1 VNTQN
6 VLNVLPT
13 AVTMGDPAGIGG
25 EITLKAWRDH
35 RTQIAPFFVID
46 DPERLERLAKRLG
59 FAVPIQSINAPG
71 ETARAYPHA
80 LPVLPERL
88 AAPSEPGRLDPANGP
103 AVRRSIERAVALTQS
118 GLAGA
123 VVTNPIH
130 KLGLSKSGFEY
141 PGHTEFLA
149 ALARIDSEPV
159 MMLSSPDVLSVV
171 AITRHVSVRK
181 ALDLLTADLIVETA
195 LITDTALKQDFGL
208 AKPRLAFAG
217 LNPHAGEGGMMG
229 AEEIDIIEPALEQ
242 LRAAGIQVSGPHPSD
257 TLFNPH
263 ARAGYDAALCMYHDQ
278 ALIPIKTI
286 AFDSAVNVTL
296 GLPFIRTSPDHG
308 TALDIAGRGSADE
321 SSLVAALAM
330 AGRMVRNRARWHA
343 SGAMPAS
350 ASAGR

>member
-1 VNTQN
+1 MSTHDGV
-6 VLNVLPT
+6 NVLPV

-35 RTQIAPFFVID
+35 RQTMAPFFVID
-46 DPERLERLAKRLG
+46 DPERLERLAQHLG
-59 FAVPIQSINAPG
+59 FAVPIQSIDDPG
-71 ETARAYPHA
+71 ETARVYPRA

-88 AAPSEPGRLDPANGP
+88 ATPSEAGRLDPANGP
-103 AVRRSIERAVALTQS
+103 AVRRSIERAVALTQA
-118 GLAGA
+118 GVAGA

-130 KLGLSKSGFEY
+130 KLGLSKSGFAY

-149 ALARIDSEPV
+149 ALAGIDSEPV

-171 AITRHVSVRK
+171 AITRHVSVRR

-195 LITDTALKQDFGL
+195 LITDTALKQDFGM
-208 AKPRLAFAG
+208 ARPRLAFAG
-217 LNPHAGEGGMMG
+217 LNPHAGEGGIMG
-229 AEEIDIIEPALEQ
+229 PEEIEIIEPALAR
-242 LRAAGIQVSGPHPSD
+242 LRDAGILVSGPHPSD
-257 TLFNPH
+257 TMFNPH

-308 TALDIAGRGSADE
+308 TALDIAGRGTADE

-330 AGRMVRNRARWHA
+330 AGRMVRNRAHWHA
-343 SGAMPAS
+343 T
-350 ASAGR
+350 AGR

>member
-1 VNTQN
+1 MNTHD
-6 VLNVLPT
+6 VVGALPV

-35 RTQIAPFFVID
+35 RQTIAPFFVID
-46 DPERLERLAKRLG
+46 DPERLQRLAKQLG
-59 FAVPIQSINAPG
+59 FAVPVKSIATPS
-71 ETARAYPHA
+71 ETASVYAHA
-80 LPVLPERL
+80 LPVLSERL
-88 AAPSEPGRLDPANGP
+88 ATASEPGRLDPANGA

-118 GLAGA
+118 GVAGA

-149 ALARIDSEPV
+149 ALAGIDSEPV

-171 AITRHVSVRK
+171 AITRHVSVRR

-195 LITDTALKQDFGL
+195 LITDTALKQDFGI
-208 AKPRLAFAG
+208 ARPRLAFAG
-217 LNPHAGEGGMMG
+217 LNPHAGEGGIMG
-229 AEEIDIIEPALEQ
+229 PEEVDIIEPALAR
-242 LRAAGIQVSGPHPSD
+242 LRDAGILVSGPHPSD
-257 TLFNPH
+257 TLFNPR
-263 ARAGYDAALCMYHDQ
+263 ARASYDVALCMYHDQ

-308 TALDIAGRGSADE
+308 TALDIAGSGTADE
-321 SSLVAALAM
+321 SSLVCALAM
-330 AGRMVRNRARWHA
+330 AGRMVRNRARWQA
-343 SGAMPAS
+343 SGATRLSAAAS
-350 ASAGR
+350 R